1 MNQAT
6 VRRVFEKSGAEFT
19 INERVPD
26 DLQSLDTQNL
36 FIVPQYRM
44 IFDAFQ
50 RLSYTEINGFELR
63 GYQVFQPYSLSE
75 LKELLSRYGI
85 SNS

>member
-1 MNQAT
+1 MT
-6 VRRVFEKSGAEFT
+6 LTSVRRIFEKSGADFT
-19 INERVPD
+19 VNEKVPD
-26 DLQSLDTQNL
+26 ELLSMDTQDL